1 MLTKCPVKLTHIEMD
16 LGECFQHFFMS
27 ALSCRFHPVHAFF
40 KPEQTR
46 IEIRFNFVDPLVK
59 TTDTVLVE
67 EYPYQDCQTRNRKYK
82 RRCNVR
88 HC

>member
-1 MLTKCPVKLTHIEMD
+1 
-16 LGECFQHFFMS
+16 
-27 ALSCRFHPVHAFF
+27 
-40 KPEQTR
+40 
-46 IEIRFNFVDPLVK
+46 
-59 TTDTVLVE
+59 LVE